1 MPGRPN
7 RAKKERDLMP
17 IPELNDEGLLPC
29 GIHDCTMDEIREI
42 FGRFM
47 SCDKRPKL
55 VAKLFQYVEHVKES
69 AVAKYL
75 IIDGSFVTSKEEP
88 GDIDILMV
96 LDESTDFANGIV
108 VPPFVYNAQA
118 KKYVKKEYG
127 FDFFVG
133 FENDDS
139 SIRMIDHFKRVK
151 EKPGAEKGILR
162 LVIK

>member
-1 MPGRPN
+1 
-7 RAKKERDLMP
+7 MP

-29 GIHDCTMDEIREI
+29 GIHDCTMEEIHEI

-47 SCDKRPKL
+47 SCDRRPKL
-55 VAKLFQYVEHVKES
+55 MAKLSQYVEHVKES
-69 AVAKYL
+69 GVAKYL

-96 LDESTDFANGIV
+96 LDESTDLASGIV

-139 SIRMIDHFKRVK
+139 STKIIDFFRRVK
-151 EKPGAEKGILR
+151 EKPDSEKGILR
-162 LVIK
+162 LVAK